1 MYLTNTQIDISP
13 LTNSTLNCVR
23 SCVKEEYPEWSEL
36 NVKCFVGVYCNLGT
50 IVVRYC
56 VHNPL

>member
-23 SCVKEEYPEWSEL
+23 SCVKEEYPEWSEI
-36 NVKCFVGVYCNLGT
+36 NVKRFCWGLLQSWYYCRLLLCT
-50 IVVRYC
+50 
-56 VHNPL
+56 